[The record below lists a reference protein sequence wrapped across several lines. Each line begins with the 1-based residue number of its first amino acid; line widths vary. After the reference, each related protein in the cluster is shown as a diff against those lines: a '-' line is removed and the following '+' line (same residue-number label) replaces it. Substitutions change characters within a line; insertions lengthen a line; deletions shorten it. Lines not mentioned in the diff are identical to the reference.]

1 MKKLIALVLAS
12 LLALGGIAACGGT
25 EETTKGTTTTKSTE
39 PVVVTESTTMATGLS
54 GNLEVWSFTN
64 ELKTHA
70 VAFKGFNPDVV
81 LDYVEIPTDNNEFQN
96 KVIAS
101 ANTDECPD
109 VVGLEAAFV
118 KEFVEAEDLLYDL
131 SDLKS
136 LADYLETYQN
146 TIDVGTDP
154 ATGEIRAF
162 SYQTTPGA
170 VFYRRSIAT
179 EYFGTDDPV
188 EIQAMMSDMTKFE
201 EMAAT
206 LKEKSGGKVFMV
218 ASVDEFRNAYFAN
231 RADPWFVDDTLVID
245 PVVDELFEVAKTF
258 RENGYE
264 AQARQWQ
271 EAWFQ
276 GMNDTLADVD
286 GNPIQ
291 IFTFF
296 LPTWGLPYVLAS
308 NGPDTAGDWGCV
320 AGPLPYQWGGTWV
333 GVMKNAK
340 NPELAKEFIKF
351 VALNEENLTNWAT
364 GVYTN
369 EYLNAIDPELVPL
382 DAENGIKQAAGDF
395 VSSKKVVDAITASFD
410 DSEMSSYLGGQNS
423 YSGFAA
429 AAPNVSARLFQ
440 GSDQRVQDILTEVIN
455 LYAAGEVDKDT
466 AIQNFKDSV
475 ASDFPE
481 YIVE

>member
-12 LLALGGIAACGGT
+12 LLALGGIAACNRDTKDTTAATTAKPT
-25 EETTKGTTTTKSTE
+25 ETA
-39 PVVVTESTTMATGLS
+39 VVTESTEMETGLS

-70 VAFKGFNPDVV
+70 VAFKGYNPDVV

-118 KEFVEAEDLLYDL
+118 KEFVEAEELLYDL

-170 VFYRRSIAT
+170 VFYRRSIAL
-179 EYFGTDDPV
+179 EYFGTEDPEEV
-188 EIQAMMSDMTKFE
+188 QAMMSDMTKFE

-218 ASVDEFRNAYFAN
+218 ASVDEFRNAYFSK
-231 RADPWFVDDTLVID
+231 RDQPWFVDDTLFID
-245 PVVDELFEVAKTF
+245 PVIDELFEVAKTF

-291 IFTFF
+291 VFTYF
-296 LPTWGLPYVLAS
+296 LPTWGLPYVLAD

-340 NPELAKEFIKF
+340 NPELAKEFVKF

-382 DAENGIKQAAGDF
+382 DAEAGISQAAGDF
-395 VSSKKVVDAITASFD
+395 VSSKKVVDAITSQFD
-410 DSEMSSYLGGQNS
+410 DSEMSAYLGGQNS
-423 YSGFAA
+423 YAGFAA
-429 AAPNVSARLFQ
+429 AAPSVSARLFQ

-455 LYAAGEVDKDT
+455 LYAAGEIDKDG